1 MSDMKI
7 VLSQGYAWILFEV
20 ILIGIHMWITGM
32 FMGKVRKQFFDKNFY
47 ETKYPQYKHLSNVMK
62 PDGGYPD
69 DGQGRL
75 ADLLD
80 DEQWFIFNNYRR
92 AHMNY
97 LEVRLFLFYL
107 IDLVLKNN
115 LIILGGICSYFSFIN
130 CRSILYSCD
139 FFYWN
144 YLSCWSRNLFSRLS
158 SIRIKRSSNWS
169 SYIRFSSSYFMVNG
183 FIYMLRLG
191 KWFNWSTKTYL
202 LKNKLSYLRLTFLHT
217 NPFFLTTTK
226 NTYLNT
232 NFVFEFT
239 K

>member
-32 FMGKVRKQFFDKNFY
+32 SMNKVRKRFFDKNFY
-47 ETKYPQYKHLSNVMK
+47 ETKYPQYKQLSNVMK

-97 LEVRLFLFYL
+97 LEGGFAVIFPLL
-107 IDLVLKNN
+107 IA
-115 LIILGGICSYFSFIN
+115 G
-130 CRSILYSCD
+130 
-139 FFYWN
+139 
-144 YLSCWSRNLFSRLS
+144 
-158 SIRIKRSSNWS
+158 
-169 SYIRFSSSYFMVNG
+169 
-183 FIYMLRLG
+183 
-191 KWFNWSTKTYL
+191 
-202 LKNKLSYLRLTFLHT
+202 LSYTRATFFTGIIYLVGREIYSQGYRRSGSKGRLVGA
-217 NPFFLTTTK
+217 LTLDLALLILWSMALYTCYVWGNGLTGLQK
-226 NTYLNT
+226 LI
-232 NFVFEFT
+232 F
-239 K
+239 